1 MLREGLLNPH
11 INHLLGRV
19 RHTNTLII
27 SDRGFPTIPGV
38 EVVDISLIAGIPC
51 VLDVLSAVLS
61 NFQCNKAVMSEE
73 FRRVQSLEVKS
84 AYEAAF
90 NTIEVNWVPH
100 AEFKQKARDVI
111 GIIRTGDTTRFGNVL
126 LESS

>member
-11 INHLLGRV
+11 INHLLSRI

-73 FRRVQSLEVKS
+73 FRRVQSPEIQS

-90 NTIEVNWVPH
+90 NMIVVNWVPH
-100 AEFKQKARDVI
+100 AEFKGKARDVI

>member
-1 MLREGLLNPH
+1 MLREGILNPH
-11 INHLLGRV
+11 INHLLCRV

-27 SDRGFPTIPGV
+27 SDRGFPTVPGV
-38 EVVDISLIAGIPC
+38 ELVDISLVPGIPC

-61 NFQCNKAVMSEE
+61 KFQCNKAVMAEE
-73 FRRVQSLEVKS
+73 FKRVQSPEVQS
-84 AYEAAF
+84 AYEAAL
-90 NTIEVNWVPH
+90 NGIVVTWVPH
-100 AEFKQKARDVI
+100 TELKQKTRDAI